1 MQPRREPLL
10 WLQCLAIGI
19 IPLELLLIRLLL
31 AGADPGP
38 VPPLERLLLW
48 AVAVL
53 APAVALWRRPADWG
67 SLLLVRVPLTTRT
80 KEQQQLSG
88 PQGGLTSRL
97 VLLVITVGLLPL
109 IWWMDESA
117 GLVQELSPVQERSR
131 LVTLLLSAPLLALIV
146 WQVQQLVQ
154 AILLLAS
161 EGQHDEPTEPL
172 DAEQIKSERSSFGLP
187 LLRLQPLNWP
197 EPATDPEPVA
207 KPEPTTERDPT
218 PTLDLTQ
225 TLEQHPSS
233 ETEPL
238 SETEPPPAEE
248 SVNSGNEMEAMAD
261 PDVGNLHASDP
272 EEDGLFANS
281 QDENLPVEETTGETA
296 VELAS
301 EPEISTDQPE
311 KETDEALQNPK
322 PDQQAAL
329 RENDHDEGE
338 PDEGLSTQ
346 GESGE
351 TKVEIASEPE
361 ISSDQPEKDIDETL
375 RSAESDLTLTT
386 VAVEPEQ
393 SREEHE
399 STTLDAEVV
408 EGDAVAGG
416 EAEEHGEHPQASGG
430 EERDPDQTTETSPG
444 SL

>member
-10 WLQCLAIGI
+10 WLQCLAIGV

-88 PQGGLTSRL
+88 PQGGLTSKL
-97 VLLVITVGLLPL
+97 ILLVITIGLLPL

-117 GLVQELSPVQERSR
+117 GLVQELSPVQDRSR
-131 LVTLLLSAPLLALIV
+131 LVTLLLSTPLLALIV

-154 AILLLAS
+154 AILLLAGGNRS
-161 EGQHDEPTEPL
+161 DEPTEPL
-172 DAEQIKSERSSFGLP
+172 DAERIRSERSSFGLP

-197 EPATDPEPVA
+197 EPAAAPEPAAEPELASGTKSTPTPEPTQATEPILNSETDPSPDPEPP
-207 KPEPTTERDPT
+207 PEEKA
-218 PTLDLTQ
+218 LIAAN
-225 TLEQHPSS
+225 
-233 ETEPL
+233 ETEVTNDLNEGDSDEDL
-238 SETEPPPAEE
+238 SAEE
-248 SVNSGNEMEAMAD
+248 A
-261 PDVGNLHASDP
+261 
-272 EEDGLFANS
+272 
-281 QDENLPVEETTGETA
+281 TGEKA
-296 VELAS
+296 VEIES
-301 EPEISTDQPE
+301 ELENSLDQ
-311 KETDEALQNPK
+311 
-322 PDQQAAL
+322 
-329 RENDHDEGE
+329 
-338 PDEGLSTQ
+338 PDEG
-346 GESGE
+346 
-351 TKVEIASEPE
+351 
-361 ISSDQPEKDIDETL
+361 IDAALTD
-375 RSAESDLTLTT
+375 SESDLTDAAA

-393 SREEHE
+393 SGEEHE
-399 STTLDAEVV
+399 STTLDAKVV

-416 EAEEHGEHPQASGG
+416 EAEEHGEHPQAGGG
-430 EERDPDQTTETSPG
+430 EERDPDQTTEPSPG

>member
-10 WLQCLAIGI
+10 WLQCLAIGV

-117 GLVQELSPVQERSR
+117 GLVQELSPVQDRSR
-131 LVTLLLSAPLLALIV
+131 LVTLLLSTPLLALIV
-146 WQVQQLVQ
+146 WQVQQLVR

-161 EGQHDEPTEPL
+161 GDRGDEPTEAL
-172 DAEQIKSERSSFGLP
+172 DAERIRSERSSFGLP

-197 EPATDPEPVA
+197 EPAAE
-207 KPEPTTERDPT
+207 PEPTPTAEPTQETEPT
-218 PTLDLTQ
+218 A
-225 TLEQHPSS
+225 SS

-238 SETEPPPAEE
+238 SEPEPSPAEE
-248 SVNSGNEMEAMAD
+248 TVNPANEMEATAD
-261 PDVGNLHASDP
+261 PDEADPDDADPDENDPKADDP
-272 EEDGLFANS
+272 EKDGLFEDGL
-281 QDENLPVEETTGETA
+281 V
-296 VELAS
+296 
-301 EPEISTDQPE
+301 
-311 KETDEALQNPK
+311 
-322 PDQQAAL
+322 
-329 RENDHDEGE
+329 ENDPDAAE
-338 PDEGLSTQ
+338 PDEDLSAEEAA
-346 GESGE
+346 GEIA
-351 TKVEIASEPE
+351 VEITPEVE
-361 ISSDQPEKDIDETL
+361 ISSDQTEEETDAAL
-375 RSAESDLTLTT
+375 KNADSGLTVAA

-393 SREEHE
+393 SGEEHE
-399 STTLDAEVV
+399 STTLDTEVV
-408 EGDAVAGG
+408 EGDAVASG
-416 EAEEHGEHPQASGG
+416 EAEEHGEHPQTGRG

-444 SL
+444 GL

>member
-1 MQPRREPLL
+1 VQPRREPLL

-97 VLLVITVGLLPL
+97 VLLVITLGLLPL

-161 EGQHDEPTEPL
+161 EGKHDEPTEPL

-207 KPEPTTERDPT
+207 KPEPTTEREPT

-233 ETEPL
+233 ETEAL
-238 SETEPPPAEE
+238 SETEPPPSEE

-261 PDVGNLHASDP
+261 PDERDPHASDP
-272 EEDGLFANS
+272 EEDQLFENS
-281 QDENLPVEETTGETA
+281 QDENLPVEETAGETA
-296 VELAS
+296 VEIAS

-311 KETDEALQNPK
+311 KGTDAALKNPK
-322 PDQQAAL
+322 PDQEAAL
-329 RENDHDEGE
+329 RENDPDEGE

-346 GESGE
+346 EESEE

-375 RSAESDLTLTT
+375 KSAESDLTLTT

-393 SREEHE
+393 SGEEHE

>member
-10 WLQCLAIGI
+10 WLQCLAIGV

-117 GLVQELSPVQERSR
+117 GLVQELSPVQDRSR
-131 LVTLLLSAPLLALIV
+131 LVTLLLSTPLLALIV
-146 WQVQQLVQ
+146 WQVQQLVR

-161 EGQHDEPTEPL
+161 GDRGDEPTEAL
-172 DAEQIKSERSSFGLP
+172 DAERIRSERSSFGLP

-197 EPATDPEPVA
+197 EPAAE
-207 KPEPTTERDPT
+207 PEPTPTAEPTQETEPT
-218 PTLDLTQ
+218 A
-225 TLEQHPSS
+225 SS

-238 SETEPPPAEE
+238 SEPEPSPAEE
-248 SVNSGNEMEAMAD
+248 TVNPANEMEATAD
-261 PDVGNLHASDP
+261 PDEADPDDADPDESDP
-272 EEDGLFANS
+272 KADDPEKDGLFEDGL
-281 QDENLPVEETTGETA
+281 V
-296 VELAS
+296 
-301 EPEISTDQPE
+301 
-311 KETDEALQNPK
+311 
-322 PDQQAAL
+322 
-329 RENDHDEGE
+329 ENDPDAAE
-338 PDEGLSTQ
+338 PDEDLSAEEAA
-346 GESGE
+346 GEMA
-351 TKVEIASEPE
+351 VEITPEVE
-361 ISSDQPEKDIDETL
+361 ISSDQTEEETDAALKNPET
-375 RSAESDLTLTT
+375 DLAVAA

-393 SREEHE
+393 SGEEHE

-416 EAEEHGEHPQASGG
+416 EAEEHGEHPQAGGG

-444 SL
+444 GL

>member
-10 WLQCLAIGI
+10 WLQCLAIGV

-67 SLLLVRVPLTTRT
+67 SLLLVRVPLTART

-97 VLLVITVGLLPL
+97 VLLVITIGLLPL

-117 GLVQELSPVQERSR
+117 GLVQELSPVQDRSR
-131 LVTLLLSAPLLALIV
+131 LVTLLLSTPLLALIV

-161 EGQHDEPTEPL
+161 GDRSDEPTEPL
-172 DAEQIKSERSSFGLP
+172 DAERIKSERSSFGLP

-197 EPATDPEPVA
+197 EPAAAPEPA
-207 KPEPTTERDPT
+207 AEPELASSTKPTPTPEPTQAPEPI
-218 PTLDLTQ
+218 LN
-225 TLEQHPSS
+225 S
-233 ETEPL
+233 ETDP
-238 SETEPPPAEE
+238 SPDQEPPPAEE
-248 SVNSGNEMEAMAD
+248 AVIAANETEVTDDLNEGDSHEGDSDEGD
-261 PDVGNLHASDP
+261 PD
-272 EEDGLFANS
+272 EDGLN
-281 QDENLPVEETTGETA
+281 
-296 VELAS
+296 
-301 EPEISTDQPE
+301 EI
-311 KETDEALQNPK
+311 
-322 PDQQAAL
+322 
-329 RENDHDEGE
+329 END
-338 PDEGLSTQ
+338 PDEGDPDEDLSAEEAT
-346 GESGE
+346 GEKVGE
-351 TKVEIASEPE
+351 IESELE
-361 ISSDQPEKDIDETL
+361 ISSDQPDEGIDAALEDP
-375 RSAESDLTLTT
+375 ESDFTVAAA

-393 SREEHE
+393 SGEEHE

-416 EAEEHGEHPQASGG
+416 EAEEHGEHPQAGGG
-430 EERDPDQTTETSPG
+430 EERDPDQTAETTPG
-444 SL
+444 GL

>member
-10 WLQCLAIGI
+10 WLQCLAIGV

-117 GLVQELSPVQERSR
+117 GLVQELSPVQDRSR
-131 LVTLLLSAPLLALIV
+131 LVTLLLSTPLLALIV
-146 WQVQQLVQ
+146 WQVQQLVR

-161 EGQHDEPTEPL
+161 GDRGDEPTEAL
-172 DAEQIKSERSSFGLP
+172 DAERIRSERSSFGLP

-197 EPATDPEPVA
+197 EPAAE
-207 KPEPTTERDPT
+207 PEPTPTAEPTQETEPT
-218 PTLDLTQ
+218 A
-225 TLEQHPSS
+225 SS

-238 SETEPPPAEE
+238 SEPEPSPAEE
-248 SVNSGNEMEAMAD
+248 TVNPANEMEATAD
-261 PDVGNLHASDP
+261 PDEADPDDADPDESDP
-272 EEDGLFANS
+272 KADDPEKDGLFEDGL
-281 QDENLPVEETTGETA
+281 V
-296 VELAS
+296 
-301 EPEISTDQPE
+301 
-311 KETDEALQNPK
+311 
-322 PDQQAAL
+322 
-329 RENDHDEGE
+329 ENDPDAAE
-338 PDEGLSTQ
+338 PDEDLSAEEAA
-346 GESGE
+346 GEMA
-351 TKVEIASEPE
+351 VEITPEVE
-361 ISSDQPEKDIDETL
+361 ISSDQTEEETDAALKNPET
-375 RSAESDLTLTT
+375 DLAVAA

-393 SREEHE
+393 SGEEHE

-416 EAEEHGEHPQASGG
+416 EAEEHGEHPQTGGG
-430 EERDPDQTTETSPG
+430 EERDPDQATETSPG
-444 SL
+444 GL

>member
-10 WLQCLAIGI
+10 WLQCLAIGV

-80 KEQQQLSG
+80 KEQRQLSG

-117 GLVQELSPVQERSR
+117 GLVQELSPVQDRSR
-131 LVTLLLSAPLLALIV
+131 LVTLLLSTPLLALIV

-154 AILLLAS
+154 AISLLAS
-161 EGQHDEPTEPL
+161 GDRGDEPTEAL
-172 DAEQIKSERSSFGLP
+172 DAERIRSERSSFGLP

-197 EPATDPEPVA
+197 EPAAE
-207 KPEPTTERDPT
+207 PEPTPTAEPTQETEPT
-218 PTLDLTQ
+218 A
-225 TLEQHPSS
+225 SS

-238 SETEPPPAEE
+238 SEPEPSPAEE
-248 SVNSGNEMEAMAD
+248 TVNPANEMEATAD
-261 PDVGNLHASDP
+261 PDEGDPDESDP
-272 EEDGLFANS
+272 KED
-281 QDENLPVEETTGETA
+281 D
-296 VELAS
+296 
-301 EPEISTDQPE
+301 PE
-311 KETDEALQNPK
+311 KDGQVEDALV
-322 PDQQAAL
+322 
-329 RENDHDEGE
+329 ENSPDEGE
-338 PDEGLSTQ
+338 PDEDLSAEEAA
-346 GESGE
+346 GEMA
-351 TKVEIASEPE
+351 VEITPEVE
-361 ISSDQPEKDIDETL
+361 ISSDQTEEETDAALKNPET
-375 RSAESDLTLTT
+375 DLAVAA

-393 SREEHE
+393 SGEEHE

-416 EAEEHGEHPQASGG
+416 EAEEHGEHPQAGGG

-444 SL
+444 GL

>member
-10 WLQCLAIGI
+10 WLQCLAIGV

-117 GLVQELSPVQERSR
+117 GLVQELSPVQDRSR
-131 LVTLLLSAPLLALIV
+131 LVTLLLSTPLLALIV

-161 EGQHDEPTEPL
+161 GDRGDEPTEAL
-172 DAEQIKSERSSFGLP
+172 DAERIRSERSSFGLP

-197 EPATDPEPVA
+197 EPAAE
-207 KPEPTTERDPT
+207 PEPTPTAEPTQETEPT
-218 PTLDLTQ
+218 A
-225 TLEQHPSS
+225 SS

-238 SETEPPPAEE
+238 SEPEPSPAEE
-248 SVNSGNEMEAMAD
+248 TVNPANEMEATAD
-261 PDVGNLHASDP
+261 PDEADPDDADPDESDP
-272 EEDGLFANS
+272 KADDPEKDGLFEDGL
-281 QDENLPVEETTGETA
+281 V
-296 VELAS
+296 
-301 EPEISTDQPE
+301 
-311 KETDEALQNPK
+311 
-322 PDQQAAL
+322 
-329 RENDHDEGE
+329 ENDPDAAE
-338 PDEGLSTQ
+338 PDEDLSAEEAA
-346 GESGE
+346 GEMA
-351 TKVEIASEPE
+351 VEITPEVE
-361 ISSDQPEKDIDETL
+361 ISSDQTEEETDAAL
-375 RSAESDLTLTT
+375 KNADSGLTVAA

-393 SREEHE
+393 SGEEHE

-416 EAEEHGEHPQASGG
+416 EAEEHGEHPQAGGG

-444 SL
+444 GL

>member
-10 WLQCLAIGI
+10 WLQCLAIGV

-117 GLVQELSPVQERSR
+117 GLVQELSPVQDRSR
-131 LVTLLLSAPLLALIV
+131 LVTLLLSTPLLALIV

-161 EGQHDEPTEPL
+161 GDRGDEPTEAL
-172 DAEQIKSERSSFGLP
+172 DAERIRSERSSFGLP

-197 EPATDPEPVA
+197 EPAAE
-207 KPEPTTERDPT
+207 PEPTPTAEPTQETEPT
-218 PTLDLTQ
+218 A
-225 TLEQHPSS
+225 SS

-238 SETEPPPAEE
+238 SEPEPSPAEE
-248 SVNSGNEMEAMAD
+248 TVNPANEMEATAD
-261 PDVGNLHASDP
+261 PDEADPDDADPDESDP
-272 EEDGLFANS
+272 KADDPEKDGLFEDGLVENS
-281 QDENLPVEETTGETA
+281 P
-296 VELAS
+296 
-301 EPEISTDQPE
+301 
-311 KETDEALQNPK
+311 
-322 PDQQAAL
+322 
-329 RENDHDEGE
+329 DEGE
-338 PDEGLSTQ
+338 PDEDLSAEEAA
-346 GESGE
+346 GEMA
-351 TKVEIASEPE
+351 VEITPEVE
-361 ISSDQPEKDIDETL
+361 ISSDQTEEETDAALKNPET
-375 RSAESDLTLTT
+375 DLAVAA

-393 SREEHE
+393 SGEEHE

-416 EAEEHGEHPQASGG
+416 EAEEHGEHPQAGGG

-444 SL
+444 GL

>member
-10 WLQCLAIGI
+10 WLQCLAIGV

-67 SLLLVRVPLTTRT
+67 SLLLVRVPLMTRT

-88 PQGGLTSRL
+88 HQGELTGRL

-117 GLVQELSPVQERSR
+117 GLVQELSPVQDRSR
-131 LVTLLLSAPLLALIV
+131 LVTLLLSTPLLALIV

-154 AILLLAS
+154 AISLLAS
-161 EGQHDEPTEPL
+161 GDRGDEPTEAL
-172 DAEQIKSERSSFGLP
+172 DAERIRSERSSFGLP

-197 EPATDPEPVA
+197 EPAAE
-207 KPEPTTERDPT
+207 PEPTPTAKPTQETEPT
-218 PTLDLTQ
+218 
-225 TLEQHPSS
+225 PSS

-238 SETEPPPAEE
+238 SEPEPSPAEE
-248 SVNSGNEMEAMAD
+248 TVNPANEMEATAD
-261 PDVGNLHASDP
+261 PDEADP
-272 EEDGLFANS
+272 NEDGLVENDPDAAEP
-281 QDENLPVEETTGETA
+281 DEDLPIEEASGETA
-296 VELAS
+296 VEIPL
-301 EPEISTDQPE
+301 
-311 KETDEALQNPK
+311 EA
-322 PDQQAAL
+322 
-329 RENDHDEGE
+329 
-338 PDEGLSTQ
+338 
-346 GESGE
+346 
-351 TKVEIASEPE
+351 E
-361 ISSDQPEKDIDETL
+361 ISSDQPEDDADAALKNAD
-375 RSAESDLTLTT
+375 SGLTVAA

-393 SREEHE
+393 SGEEHE
-399 STTLDAEVV
+399 STTLDAEVI

-416 EAEEHGEHPQASGG
+416 EAEEHGEHPQTGGG
-430 EERDPDQTTETSPG
+430 EECDPDQTTETSPG
-444 SL
+444 GL

>member
-10 WLQCLAIGI
+10 WLQCLAIGV

-117 GLVQELSPVQERSR
+117 GLVQELSPVQDRSR
-131 LVTLLLSAPLLALIV
+131 LVTLLLSTPLLALIV
-146 WQVQQLVQ
+146 WQVQQLVR

-161 EGQHDEPTEPL
+161 GDRGDEPTEAL
-172 DAEQIKSERSSFGLP
+172 DAERIRSERSSFGLP

-197 EPATDPEPVA
+197 EPAAE
-207 KPEPTTERDPT
+207 PEPTPTAEPTQETEPT
-218 PTLDLTQ
+218 A
-225 TLEQHPSS
+225 SS

-238 SETEPPPAEE
+238 SEPEPSPAKET
-248 SVNSGNEMEAMAD
+248 VNPANEMEATAD
-261 PDVGNLHASDP
+261 PDEADPDDADPDESDP
-272 EEDGLFANS
+272 KADDPEKDGLFEDGL
-281 QDENLPVEETTGETA
+281 V
-296 VELAS
+296 
-301 EPEISTDQPE
+301 
-311 KETDEALQNPK
+311 
-322 PDQQAAL
+322 
-329 RENDHDEGE
+329 ENDPDAAE
-338 PDEGLSTQ
+338 PDEDLSAEEAA
-346 GESGE
+346 GEMA
-351 TKVEIASEPE
+351 VEITPEVE
-361 ISSDQPEKDIDETL
+361 ISSDQTEEETDAALKNPET
-375 RSAESDLTLTT
+375 DLAVAA

-393 SREEHE
+393 SGEEHE

-416 EAEEHGEHPQASGG
+416 EAEEHGEHPQAGRG

-444 SL
+444 GL

>member
-10 WLQCLAIGI
+10 WLQCLAIGV

-117 GLVQELSPVQERSR
+117 GLVQELSPVQDRSR
-131 LVTLLLSAPLLALIV
+131 LVTLLLSTPLLALIV

-161 EGQHDEPTEPL
+161 GDRGDEPTEAL
-172 DAEQIKSERSSFGLP
+172 DAERIRSERSSFGLP

-197 EPATDPEPVA
+197 EPAAE
-207 KPEPTTERDPT
+207 PEPTPTAEPTQETEPT
-218 PTLDLTQ
+218 A
-225 TLEQHPSS
+225 SS

-238 SETEPPPAEE
+238 SEPEPSPAEE
-248 SVNSGNEMEAMAD
+248 TVNPANEMEATAD
-261 PDVGNLHASDP
+261 PDEADPDDADPDESDP
-272 EEDGLFANS
+272 KEDDPEKDGLFEDGL
-281 QDENLPVEETTGETA
+281 V
-296 VELAS
+296 
-301 EPEISTDQPE
+301 
-311 KETDEALQNPK
+311 
-322 PDQQAAL
+322 
-329 RENDHDEGE
+329 ENDPDAAE
-338 PDEGLSTQ
+338 PDEDLSAEEAA
-346 GESGE
+346 GEMA
-351 TKVEIASEPE
+351 VEITPEVE
-361 ISSDQPEKDIDETL
+361 ISSDQTEEETDAALKNPET
-375 RSAESDLTLTT
+375 DLAVAA

-393 SREEHE
+393 SGEEHE

-416 EAEEHGEHPQASGG
+416 EAEEHGEHPQAGGG

-444 SL
+444 GL

>member
-10 WLQCLAIGI
+10 WLQCLAIGV

-117 GLVQELSPVQERSR
+117 GLVQELSPVQDRSR
-131 LVTLLLSAPLLALIV
+131 LVTLLLSTPLLALIV

-161 EGQHDEPTEPL
+161 GDRNDEKTEPL
-172 DAEQIKSERSSFGLP
+172 DAERIRSERSSFGLP

-197 EPATDPEPVA
+197 EPAAE
-207 KPEPTTERDPT
+207 PEPTPTAEPTQETEPT
-218 PTLDLTQ
+218 A
-225 TLEQHPSS
+225 SS

-238 SETEPPPAEE
+238 SEPEPSPAEE
-248 SVNSGNEMEAMAD
+248 TVNPANEMEATAD
-261 PDVGNLHASDP
+261 PDDADPDDADPDESDP
-272 EEDGLFANS
+272 KADDPEKDGLFEDGL
-281 QDENLPVEETTGETA
+281 V
-296 VELAS
+296 
-301 EPEISTDQPE
+301 
-311 KETDEALQNPK
+311 
-322 PDQQAAL
+322 
-329 RENDHDEGE
+329 ENDPDAAE
-338 PDEGLSTQ
+338 PDEDLSAEEAA
-346 GESGE
+346 GEMA
-351 TKVEIASEPE
+351 VEITPEVE
-361 ISSDQPEKDIDETL
+361 ISSDQTEEETDAALKNPET
-375 RSAESDLTLTT
+375 DLAVAA

-393 SREEHE
+393 SGEEHE

-416 EAEEHGEHPQASGG
+416 EAEEHGEHPQTGGG

-444 SL
+444 GL

>member
-10 WLQCLAIGI
+10 WLQCLAIGV

-67 SLLLVRVPLTTRT
+67 SLLLVRISLATRT

-88 PQGGLTSRL
+88 SQGELTSRL

-117 GLVQELSPVQERSR
+117 GLVQELSPVQDRSR
-131 LVTLLLSAPLLALIV
+131 LVTLLLSTPLLALIV

-154 AILLLAS
+154 AITLLAS
-161 EGQHDEPTEPL
+161 GDRGDEPTEAL
-172 DAEQIKSERSSFGLP
+172 DAERIRSERSSFGLP

-197 EPATDPEPVA
+197 EPAAE
-207 KPEPTTERDPT
+207 PEPTPTAEPTQETEPT
-218 PTLDLTQ
+218 
-225 TLEQHPSS
+225 PSS

-238 SETEPPPAEE
+238 SEPEPSPAEE
-248 SVNSGNEMEAMAD
+248 TVNPANEMEATAD
-261 PDVGNLHASDP
+261 PDEADPDDADP
-272 EEDGLFANS
+272 EEDALVEAALFENS
-281 QDENLPVEETTGETA
+281 PDEDLPKEEASVERTVEITSEPDSSSDRPEEETDAELNNPEPDPEEGL
-296 VELAS
+296 VEDDLV
-301 EPEISTDQPE
+301 
-311 KETDEALQNPK
+311 
-322 PDQQAAL
+322 
-329 RENDHDEGE
+329 ENSPDEGE
-338 PDEGLSTQ
+338 PDEDLSAEEAA
-346 GESGE
+346 GEMA
-351 TKVEIASEPE
+351 VEIAPEVE
-361 ISSDQPEKDIDETL
+361 ISSDEPEEDADEAL
-375 RSAESDLTLTT
+375 KNPESDLT
-386 VAVEPEQ
+386 VSAVSVEPEQ
-393 SREEHE
+393 SGEEHE

-416 EAEEHGEHPQASGG
+416 EAEEHGEHPEAGGG
-430 EERDPDQTTETSPG
+430 EERDPDQTTETAPG
-444 SL
+444 GL

>member
-10 WLQCLAIGI
+10 WLQCLAIGV

-117 GLVQELSPVQERSR
+117 GLVQELSPVQDRSR
-131 LVTLLLSAPLLALIV
+131 LVTLLLSTPLLALIV

-154 AILLLAS
+154 AISLLAS
-161 EGQHDEPTEPL
+161 GDRGDEPTEAL
-172 DAEQIKSERSSFGLP
+172 DAERIRSERSSFGLP

-197 EPATDPEPVA
+197 EPAAE
-207 KPEPTTERDPT
+207 PEPTPTAEPTQETEPT
-218 PTLDLTQ
+218 A
-225 TLEQHPSS
+225 SS

-238 SETEPPPAEE
+238 SEPEPSPAEE
-248 SVNSGNEMEAMAD
+248 TVNPANEMEATAD
-261 PDVGNLHASDP
+261 PDEGDPDESDP
-272 EEDGLFANS
+272 KED
-281 QDENLPVEETTGETA
+281 D
-296 VELAS
+296 
-301 EPEISTDQPE
+301 PE
-311 KETDEALQNPK
+311 KDGQVEDALV
-322 PDQQAAL
+322 
-329 RENDHDEGE
+329 ENSPDEGE
-338 PDEGLSTQ
+338 PDEDLSAEEAA
-346 GESGE
+346 GEMAA
-351 TKVEIASEPE
+351 EIAPEVE
-361 ISSDQPEKDIDETL
+361 ISSDQTEEETDAALKNPET
-375 RSAESDLTLTT
+375 DLAVAA

-393 SREEHE
+393 SGEEHE

-416 EAEEHGEHPQASGG
+416 EAEEHGEHPQAGGG

-444 SL
+444 GL